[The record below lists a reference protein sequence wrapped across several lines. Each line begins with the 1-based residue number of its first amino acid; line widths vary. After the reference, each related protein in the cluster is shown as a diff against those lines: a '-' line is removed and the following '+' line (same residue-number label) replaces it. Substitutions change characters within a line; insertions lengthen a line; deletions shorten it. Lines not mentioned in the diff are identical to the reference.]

1 MSTPHA
7 SVRPAGAPMV
17 PMAHPDERD
26 SNGSSTTRDAAV
38 EARKAGQNL
47 AGETRERAVAE
58 LDRRSTHAGA
68 MVTEAAGDMRDIARQ
83 LREKDRDTPARLA
96 DEMADR
102 IERFGAYLKST
113 DTDHIIA
120 DARDFGRRRPLAV
133 AATAAAIG
141 VVAGRMIRAAGDMEV
156 RS

>member
-1 MSTPHA
+1 
-7 SVRPAGAPMV
+7 MV

-26 SNGSSTTRDAAV
+26 SNGSSTTRDVAA

-68 MVTEAAGDMRDIARQ
+68 MVTEAAGDVRDIARQ
-83 LREKDRDTPARLA
+83 LREKERDSPARLA

-102 IERFGAYLKST
+102 IERFGAYLKHT

-133 AATAAAIG
+133 VATAAVVG
-141 VVAGRMIRAAGDMEV
+141 VIAGRVIRAAGETEV